1 MKSLLFQTI
10 AAQSLANQ
18 NQRRPGTFGG
28 FRRFNLNRP
37 APVMAQVNNQR
48 SVYDSGLDPEMPTPE
63 EMENLGEDSLF
74 DYIDARGLNG
84 RFQPWKE
91 LDLDSNGDIFIVM
104 GDNRDMITQQVDY
117 ALEASGSGVMYDQ
130 IMEYGCH
137 CNLLDAKLKPGVGEP
152 VDAIDEACRDWRRC
166 TACTRMDDTDCLPDT
181 VDYNLWYDYQGYA
194 AYCAKNKN
202 GCGKW
207 TCQCDSKLAEVSV
220 GLSSL
225 KYYARRFRH

>member
-1 MKSLLFQTI
+1 MKNIIFQVA
-10 AAQSLANQ
+10 AAQNLMN
-18 NQRRPGTFGG
+18 RRPGTFGG

-37 APVMAQVNNQR
+37 APVMAQVNQR
-48 SVYDSGLDPEMPTPE
+48 SVYELGLDPEMPTPE
-63 EMENLGEDSLF
+63 EMENLGDDSLF

-91 LDLDSNGDIFIVM
+91 LDLDSNGDIFIVL
-104 GDNRDMITQQVDY
+104 GDNRDMITQLVDY
-117 ALEASGSGVMYDQ
+117 ALEAKGSSVMYDQ

-137 CNLLDAKLKPGVGEP
+137 CNLLDTELKQGVGEP

-166 TACTRMDDTDCLPDT
+166 RACTRMDDTDCLPDT
-181 VDYNLWYDYQGYA
+181 TPYTLWYDYNGYT

-207 TCQCDSKLAEVSV
+207 TCQCDSKLAEVIRP
-220 GLSSL
+220 
-225 KYYARRFRH
+225 YRFDQKHLT